1 MNWLNKLEQ
10 KIGHKAIP
18 NITRVFIIANILGTI
33 ICAMSGDIAYIYMR
47 FSPADII
54 RGQVW
59 RLFTWIL
66 LPAGTLSIFG
76 VLFIFCLW
84 MLGTSLENYLGAF
97 RMNVYFLGGVILNDI
112 VGMVVYLITKV
123 PLSLSIYYMLISMY
137 LMLGLLMPNAEV
149 RLYFVLPIK
158 MKWLVIIYF
167 IMFGMDIYNYFK
179 FGGIV
184 AGISGGVPIILALIN
199 LGVFVYSCK
208 HRLSFKQ
215 NVKQKARQ
223 QHYKAQFS
231 EPRPGSGITHHKCCI
246 CGRTEVTNPELTF
259 RYCSKCQGNR
269 EYCSDHLFTHEH
281 YQG

>member
-33 ICAMSGDIAYIYMR
+33 IYYGSGNVALYYLQ
-47 FSPADII
+47 FSPSLILK
-54 RGQVW
+54 GQVW
-59 RLFTWIL
+59 RLITWVL
-66 LPAGTLSIFG
+66 MPTGSISIWSI
-76 VLFIFCLW
+76 LFIFCLW

-167 IMFGMDIYNYFK
+167 IMFGMDIYNYFSY
-179 FGGIV
+179 GV
-184 AGISGGVPIILALIN
+184 AVGISYGIPIVLALIN